1 MLRFG
6 TVVGVW
12 GVACALL
19 LYGQGVD
26 VAILQSGEGGF
37 YAEAVQ
43 RFHATL
49 EQQGYRLQTLTF
61 VLKGDR
67 SDQDLPRRILEKRPK
82 VILAVGTNAA
92 KALRAYYERVPPQQ
106 QVPVVFLQVIDP
118 VGEGLI
124 QSVERSGTRFAGVA
138 LTVRPQRQL
147 SALLDVVPEA
157 KRVGVI
163 YNPRDAVSQR
173 LIEQARED
181 AARMGVALQE
191 ATAEQ
196 ASQIGDAFK
205 SLEGKVDALWL
216 IPDPV
221 CAAPEPSQRVLEFAE
236 KHRLPVLAFA
246 GAFVQRGALV
256 ATGVD
261 MAEQGALAA
270 EQVMRILEGEPPESL
285 PLLTPRRTLT
295 FYNLAT
301 ARRLNLTI
309 PEMLLNLAARVYEP

>member
-1 MLRFG
+1 
-6 TVVGVW
+6 V
-12 GVACALL
+12 CALL
-19 LYGQGVD
+19 FGQGVD
-26 VAILQSGEGGF
+26 VAILQSAERDI
-37 YAEAVQ
+37 YVEAVQ

-49 EQQGYRLQTLTF
+49 EQQGYSLQTLTF

-67 SDQDLPRRILEKRPK
+67 SDQELPRRILEKRPK
-82 VILAVGTNAA
+82 IIVAVGTDAA
-92 KALRAYYERVPPQQ
+92 KALRAHYEKLPASQQ
-106 QVPVVFLQVIDP
+106 LPVVFLQVIDP
-118 VGEGLI
+118 VSEGLI

-147 SALLDVVPEA
+147 SALLDVAPDA

-163 YNPRDAVSQR
+163 YNPKDAVSQR

-196 ASQIGDAFK
+196 ASQISDALK

-246 GAFVQRGALV
+246 SAFVQRGALV

-285 PLLTPRRTLT
+285 PLLTPRRTQT
-295 FYNLAT
+295 FYNLWT

-309 PEMLLNLAARVYEP
+309 PDMLLNLAAKVYER